1 MCIRIVLPIQ
11 RSDFGSFRT
20 VAYKNRRMIGHTD
33 PAVPMTPLSQDP
45 QTNLVA
51 LSV

>member
-33 PAVPMTPLSQDP
+33 PAVPLSQDP
-45 QTNLVA
+45 QINLVA